1 MTSSSHS
8 PGDHSPDHA
17 QPRGK
22 PPKSAGAI
30 RDKLDSLHEN
40 RGEAP
45 AAGPQAAGMQ
55 ADDQLVI
62 ASFYSREVARGY
74 LERLAAA
81 GVLSAK
87 LRPGFRQDQVL
98 VDCSDRQRAAELLAV
113 HLAGTPDRMS
123 ARYRR
128 SIDFLLLGAVLGATL
143 GSIGIASET
152 MSGRTLVSPRGL
164 LTALG
169 FMLYGGVIGLF
180 LGNIDDKSRGAGRF
194 QFSLRDIFLA
204 TTLLALLFLS
214 QRVLLIVW
222 R

>member
-1 MTSSSHS
+1 MTN
-8 PGDHSPDHA
+8 PNEPPNADE
-17 QPRGK
+17 PRGK
-22 PPKSAGAI
+22 RPKKADAI
-30 RDKLDSLHEN
+30 RDKLDALHSN
-40 RGEAP
+40 RGETP

-87 LRPGFRQDQVL
+87 LKKGFRQDQVL
-98 VDCSDRQRAAELLAV
+98 VDCGDRRRAAELLAV
-113 HLAGTPDRMS
+113 HLAATPDRMT

-128 SIDFLLLGAVLGATL
+128 SVDFLLLGAVLGATL

-152 MSGRTLVSPRGL
+152 VSSRTLPTARGL
-164 LTALG
+164 LTTLG
-169 FMLYGGVIGLF
+169 FTLYGGLIGVF

-204 TTLLALLFLS
+204 MTILALLFLS